1 MAQIRVMEIKRVFD
15 ILEKLKLNSTK
26 KDVLIKKYIEYQNQV
41 KKLLI
46 VVFSHL

>member
-26 KDVLIKKYIEYQNQV
+26 KDVLNTQLTKLNYIKDKLIYI
-41 KKLLI
+41 
-46 VVFSHL
+46 